1 MNLEDAVLAVLAGLN
16 RLAVPYMLVG
26 SFSSNTYGIPRATQD
41 ADFVVQ
47 VEAEGVRRIVEQLG
61 PPFRLEPQVTFETI
75 TATTRYAVEV
85 TGTAFTIEFFLLSDD
100 PHDKQRFV
108 RRQEV
113 ELPGH
118 RAAATMPTA
127 EDVVITKLRW
137 FKSARRAKDFDDV
150 RGIIAVRGDR
160 LDWNYLHHWSDL
172 HGTRELLEQAL
183 ASIPPV

>member
-100 PHDKQRFV
+100 PHDIQRFAPARSGASRAPRGGHHAYGRGRGHHQTPLV
-108 RRQEV
+108 QERQT
-113 ELPGH
+113 
-118 RAAATMPTA
+118 R
-127 EDVVITKLRW
+127 
-137 FKSARRAKDFDDV
+137 KDFDDV

>member
-100 PHDKQRFV
+100 PHDIQRFAPPARSGASRAPRGGHHAYGRGRGHHQTPLV
-108 RRQEV
+108 QERQT
-113 ELPGH
+113 
-118 RAAATMPTA
+118 RQ
-127 EDVVITKLRW
+127 
-137 FKSARRAKDFDDV
+137 
-150 RGIIAVRGDR
+150 R
-160 LDWNYLHHWSDL
+160 L
-172 HGTRELLEQAL
+172 
-183 ASIPPV
+183 